1 MQDYVFIRL
10 AQTQATYSLPE
21 ADGRRMKVFASLQG
35 NAEFDPTVTN
45 MGMYMG
51 MFAVDFGKMP
61 FEVTCHLEPQ
71 ARSYCTRSQSFL
83 GTFGCVP

>member
-10 AQTQATYSLPE
+10 AQTQAIYSLPE

-51 MFAVDFGKMP
+51 ISRWIFAKCRMK
-61 FEVTCHLEPQ
+61 
-71 ARSYCTRSQSFL
+71 
-83 GTFGCVP
+83 